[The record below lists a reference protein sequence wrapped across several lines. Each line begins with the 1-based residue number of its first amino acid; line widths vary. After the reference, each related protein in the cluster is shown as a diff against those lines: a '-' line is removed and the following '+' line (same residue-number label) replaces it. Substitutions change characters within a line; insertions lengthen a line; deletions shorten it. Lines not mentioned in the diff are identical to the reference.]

1 MHVLWVTIDL
11 WGKVGKFGV
20 TGSIVMINVVNTW
33 SVKSQRQA
41 LFNPVQ
47 RQVLLFCAKYP
58 QMRFTA
64 DCILAYHD
72 VDKSVVRR
80 EIQNR
85 VAMGVVGEELSDNGK
100 SFFYAKLGTIDRT
113 LGQPV
118 HNNN

>member
-1 MHVLWVTIDL
+1 M

-20 TGSIVMINVVNTW
+20 TGSIVMINVADTW
-33 SVKSQRQA
+33 SMKSQRQA

-72 VDKSVVRR
+72 VDKSAVQR
-80 EIQNR
+80 EIQNL
-85 VAMGVVGEELSDNGK
+85 VAVGVVGEGLSNNGR
-100 SFFYAKLGTIDRT
+100 SFFYAKLGAIERA
-113 LGQPV
+113 LSQPV
-118 HNNN
+118 HSNN